1 MTSTSVGWCEE
12 SFTEST
18 TSVPAATGSIPLQAP
33 HTAASGS
40 IPLLLLLPPE
50 TAGGET
56 TTFSH
61 QPPQTGFTKRKHLNS
76 RPPQSTSHS
85 SSAPHNRDKGEDDDG
100 DGEEGRE
107 ESVRLRDDLSPPEVE
122 RFLLLRSSP
131 VISRRHRPVS
141 WHGGEAS
148 ASRSSPGSL
157 CLDQRGRP
165 TLVRTEEDCPRSS
178 SLQDNKQHR
187 VSSNLNH
194 FLTLLFHL
202 PSSGQQGLAGEHRG
216 RRPTSCEAPP
226 TAGLSSKHRSSFPE
240 FSADFFKMSCEL
252 EKENAHFVV
261 VDLVL
266 EALEAVK
273 WTLRD
278 ERRTSTTDTHTQH
291 DNRQRQ
297 TNTHRRT
304 QENDNRQRQSNR
316 RTKEDEHQPT
326 CVVSTDAESEDGG
339 GDVTLT
345 LRSAEW
351 LAQRLVLDFRRS
363 WLPSHEPRG
372 GRQSLRSSLQELPG
386 TGSVA
391 ASGGSLT
398 EEIRLRTRMRGSL
411 SWAPP
416 RLQIIFTVQP
426 TLRRSDVVAS
436 QHFLCAGCGTEVE
449 PRYMKKLKYC
459 EYLGRYFCDC
469 CHGGSEAVIP
479 ARVLS
484 CWDFNRF
491 PVSDFSRQLLDSF
504 WFLPLFDLSCVCKKL
519 CSRVRELH
527 RFRELLD
534 QLLGVRR
541 LLKTCR
547 LSERVMTEIDQ
558 LPSHLVLQQPPLLS
572 MDDLLRLRK
581 GQLVAQVK
589 AVVHAAISHVED
601 CELCLARGFICE
613 FCREGNVL
621 FPFQSDACSR
631 CPVCRTCFHKHCFV
645 EKKCPKCSR
654 IQSRKEDGS
663 MRCES

>member
-1 MTSTSVGWCEE
+1 MTSTSVVWCKE

-18 TSVPAATGSIPLQAP
+18 TSVPAATGSIQLQAP
-33 HTAASGS
+33 STAASGS
-40 IPLLLLLPPE
+40 TE

-56 TTFSH
+56 TTFLH
-61 QPPQTGFTKRKHLNS
+61 QPPQTRSKHLDS
-76 RPPQSTSHS
+76 CPPQAT
-85 SSAPHNRDKGEDDDG
+85 PHNSEKGEDE

-122 RFLLLRSSP
+122 NFLLLRSSP
-131 VISRRHRPVS
+131 VVSRRHRPVS

-148 ASRSSPGSL
+148 TSRSSPGPLS
-157 CLDQRGRP
+157 LDQRGRP
-165 TLVRTEEDCPRSS
+165 TAVRTEEDCPPSS

-187 VSSNLNH
+187 VSSHLNN
-194 FLTLLFHL
+194 FLTSLFHL
-202 PSSGQQGLAGEHRG
+202 PSSGLQGLAGEHRG

-226 TAGLSSKHRSSFPE
+226 TAALSTKHRSSFPE
-240 FSADFFKMSCEL
+240 FSADIFKMSCDL

-278 ERRTSTTDTHTQH
+278 ERRTDTHTQPDNRKRQKSTNRRTRED
-291 DNRQRQ
+291 DNRQK
-297 TNTHRRT
+297 
-304 QENDNRQRQSNR
+304 QSNR
-316 RTKEDEHQPT
+316 RTNEDKHQPT
-326 CVVSTDAESEDGG
+326 GVVSTDGESEDGG

-351 LAQRLVLDFRRS
+351 LAQRLVLEFRRN
-363 WLPSHEPRG
+363 WFPSHEVRG

-426 TLRRSDVVAS
+426 TLRRSEVVAS

-449 PRYMKKLKYC
+449 PRYMKKLRYC

-491 PVSDFSRQLLDSF
+491 PVSDFSKQLLDSV
-504 WFLPLFDLSCVCKKL
+504 WFLPLFDLSCVCKQL
-519 CSRVRELH
+519 CSRVRELL
-527 RFRELLD
+527 RLRELLD
-534 QLLGVRR
+534 QLLGVRK
-541 LLKTCR
+541 LLKSCR
-547 LSERVMTEIDQ
+547 LSERVMTEMEQ
-558 LPSHLVLQQPPLLS
+558 LPSHLLQQPPLLS

-581 GQLVAQVK
+581 GQLGAQVK
-589 AVVHAAISHVED
+589 AVLHAAISHVED

-654 IQSRKEDGS
+654 IQSRKKDGS
-663 MRCES
+663 TRAES